1 MKMKTMMA
9 VVLLSGIFGAAT
21 ASGPSHELTMLQI
34 PSLVQNA
41 KTLTTAQINAILTR
55 TITDSDVTRFIQE
68 NKTYR
73 VIGNYN
79 KIHSYSRLSVQNVN
93 ASLSER
99 LFGYQFKLVRDLSQD
114 QINAISQ
121 ETVNM
126 IGSRLQAELKRR
138 GRKIG

>member
-9 VVLLSGIFGAAT
+9 AVLLAGVFGAVT
-21 ASGPSHELTMLQI
+21 ASGNGHELTLPQI
-34 PSLVQNA
+34 SYQVQNA
-41 KTLTTAQINAILTR
+41 KTLTTAQINAILTK
-55 TITDSDVTRFIQE
+55 TITTSDVTYFKKHNQWLRFPR
-68 NKTYR
+68 NLK
-73 VIGNYN
+73 G
-79 KIHSYSRLSVQNVN
+79 
-93 ASLSER
+93 SLSEM
-99 LFGYQFKLVRDLSQD
+99 LLGNQFKLVRDLSQD